1 MKWQDI
7 YEEKLVSV
15 EEAIKLIKSGDK
27 VVTGFGCGEPFGIER
42 ALVEHFQDY
51 QDVEIISML
60 TLGDSPWCKPEM
72 KGHFK
77 LNCLFASQSNR
88 KSISEGE
95 SEFTTSHFYEIP
107 DVIENYICPRISLV
121 MVSPPDEHGYVSF
134 GTTVDYTKGTTD
146 HCEIVIAQ
154 VNKYMPRTFGNSI
167 KHVRDFTCFVEIDEP
182 LPEVKT
188 VNISDV
194 EMEIGKYCASLIND
208 GDCLQLGI
216 GGIPNAVCAQL
227 KDKKDLGL
235 HSELVG
241 DGVVELLEEGIIN
254 NKKKNT
260 KRGRTVIGAAF
271 GSEILN
277 RYIDNNPSVEL
288 HPIDYVNNPSKIA
301 QNDNMVS
308 INSCIQV
315 DLLGQV
321 VSDTIGLSQFSAVGG
336 QVDFVRGAT
345 MSKGGRSIIAMP
357 ATARKGTVSRIVPL
371 ITEGS
376 AVTTPRN
383 DVNYVVT
390 EYGIAQLKGKT
401 VKERAKALIMIAHPA
416 FRPHLILEYRKR
428 FKEEPFTKD
437 ELMGFTSVIRER
449 SKERREHI
457 KEATK
462 ERVEQRVE
470 NTKERLEHRKENSKE
485 RREHI
490 KENISDLKTRHKSE
504 E

>member
-1 MKWQDI
+1 MTWQEI
-7 YEEKLVSV
+7 YQSKLTTA
-15 EEAIKLIKSGDK
+15 EEAIKLIHNGDK
-27 VVTGFGCGEPFGIER
+27 VVAGFGCGEPLYVER
-42 ALVEHFQDY
+42 TLASHYKEY
-51 QDVEIISML
+51 KDVEIVNML
-60 TLGDSPWCKPEM
+60 TLVESPWSTDEF
-72 KGHFK
+72 KGHIK
-77 LNCLFASQSNR
+77 LNTLFAS
-88 KSISEGE
+88 KSTRAAVNSGN

-107 DVIENYICPRISLV
+107 DIIKNYICPRVSVV

-146 HCEIVIAQ
+146 YCEIVIAQ

-167 KHVRDFTCFVEIDEP
+167 KHVRDFTCFVEYDEP
-182 LPEVKT
+182 LPEV
-188 VNISDV
+188 VGGEISDV

-216 GGIPNAVCAQL
+216 GGIPNAVCLQL

-241 DGVVELLEEGIIN
+241 DGVVPLLESGVIN
-254 NKKKNT
+254 NKRKVVNN
-260 KRGRTVIGAAF
+260 GRTVLGAAF
-271 GSEILN
+271 GSKILCD
-277 RYIDNNPSVEL
+277 YINNNPSVEM
-288 HPIDYVNNPSKIA
+288 HPIDYVNNPIEIA
-301 QNDNMVS
+301 KNDNMVS
-308 INSCIQV
+308 INSCLQV

-357 ATARKGTVSRIVPL
+357 STARKGTVSRIVPI

-401 VKERAKALIMIAHPA
+401 LKERTKELIRISHRK
-416 FRPHLILEYRKR
+416 FRPALVLEYKKR
-428 FKEEPFTKD
+428 FGSDPFTEEEFKS
-437 ELMGFTSVIRER
+437 FKNS
-449 SKERREHI
+449 I
-457 KEATK
+457 KEKIAATIEDK
-462 ERVEQRVE
+462 ID
-470 NTKERLEHRKENSKE
+470 K
-485 RREHI
+485 
-490 KENISDLKTRHKSE
+490 LKNMA
-504 E
+504 

>member
-1 MKWQDI
+1 MSWQEI
-7 YEEKLVSV
+7 YNNKLTTADN
-15 EEAIKLIKSGDK
+15 AIKLIKSGDK
-27 VVTGFGCGEPFGIER
+27 VVTGFGIGEPFGIER
-42 ALVEHFQDY
+42 ALVEHYKDY
-51 QDVEIISML
+51 KDIEIISML
-60 TLGDSPWCKPEM
+60 TLGDSPWCRPEM
-72 KGHFK
+72 KGHFT

-88 KSISEGE
+88 SAIDNGT

-107 DVIENYICPRISLV
+107 DLIKNYICPRVSIV

-146 HCEIVIAQ
+146 YCEVVIAQ
-154 VNKYMPRTFGNSI
+154 VNKNMPRTFGNAI
-167 KHVRDFTCFVEIDEP
+167 KHVRDFTCFVEINDA

-188 VNISDV
+188 TNISET
-194 EMEIGKYCASLIND
+194 EMEIGKNCAQLIHN

-227 KDKKDLGL
+227 FDKKDLGL

-241 DGVVELLEEGIIN
+241 DGVVDLLEAGVIN
-254 NKKKNT
+254 NRLKTINN
-260 KRGRTVIGAAF
+260 GRTVLGAAF
-271 GSEILN
+271 GSNKLN
-277 RYIDNNPSVEL
+277 AYINNNPAVEL
-288 HPIDYVNNPSKIA
+288 HPIDYVNNPMEIA
-301 QNDNMVS
+301 KNDNMVS
-308 INSCIQV
+308 INSCLQI

-357 ATARKGTVSRIVPL
+357 STARKGTLSRIVPL

-401 VKERAKALIMIAHPA
+401 LKERAKALIQIAHPK
-416 FRPHLILEYRKR
+416 FRPYLILEYKKR
-428 FKEEPFTKD
+428 FNEEPF
-437 ELMGFTSVIRER
+437 
-449 SKERREHI
+449 SKEDLINFKEVVKEKI
-457 KEATK
+457 KGDIQN
-462 ERVEQRVE
+462 V
-470 NTKERLEHRKENSKE
+470 
-485 RREHI
+485 
-490 KENISDLKTRHKSE
+490 KSRITPNKV
-504 E
+504 

>member
-1 MKWQDI
+1 MSWQEI
-7 YEEKLVSV
+7 YNNKLTTADN
-15 EEAIKLIKSGDK
+15 AIKLIKSGDK
-27 VVTGFGCGEPFGIER
+27 VVTGFGIGEPFGIER
-42 ALVEHFQDY
+42 ALVEHYKDY
-51 QDVEIISML
+51 NDIEIISML
-60 TLGDSPWCKPEM
+60 TLGDSPWCRPEM
-72 KGHFK
+72 KGHFT

-88 KSISEGE
+88 SAIDNGT

-107 DVIENYICPRISLV
+107 DLIKNYICPRVSIV

-146 HCEIVIAQ
+146 YCEVVIAQ
-154 VNKYMPRTFGNSI
+154 VNKNMPRTFGNAI
-167 KHVRDFTCFVEIDEP
+167 KHVRDFTCFVEINDA

-188 VNISDV
+188 TNISET
-194 EMEIGKYCASLIND
+194 EMEIGKNCAQLIHN

-227 KDKKDLGL
+227 FDKKDLGL

-241 DGVVELLEEGIIN
+241 DGVVDLLEAGVIN
-254 NKKKNT
+254 NRLKTINN
-260 KRGRTVIGAAF
+260 GRTVLGAAF
-271 GSEILN
+271 GSNKLN
-277 RYIDNNPSVEL
+277 AYINNNPAVEL
-288 HPIDYVNNPSKIA
+288 HPIDYVNNPMEIA
-301 QNDNMVS
+301 KNDNMVS
-308 INSCIQV
+308 INSCLQI

-357 ATARKGTVSRIVPL
+357 STARKGTLSRIVPL

-401 VKERAKALIMIAHPA
+401 LKERAKALIQIAHPK
-416 FRPHLILEYRKR
+416 FRPYLILEYKKR
-428 FKEEPFTKD
+428 FNEEPF
-437 ELMGFTSVIRER
+437 
-449 SKERREHI
+449 SKEDIINFKEVVKEKI
-457 KEATK
+457 KGDIQN
-462 ERVEQRVE
+462 V
-470 NTKERLEHRKENSKE
+470 
-485 RREHI
+485 
-490 KENISDLKTRHKSE
+490 KSRITPNKV
-504 E
+504 